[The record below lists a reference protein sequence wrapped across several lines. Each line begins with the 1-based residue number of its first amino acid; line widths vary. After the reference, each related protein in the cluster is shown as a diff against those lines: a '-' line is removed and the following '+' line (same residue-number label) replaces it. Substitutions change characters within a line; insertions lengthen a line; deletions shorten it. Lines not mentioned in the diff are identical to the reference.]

1 MGEDTGILDIN
12 DQVVAD
18 LGHNVTQGL
27 GKDDIHHCLDVSHS
41 NSLGAL
47 CLSLVDRED
56 SASHRLCHIRAGIDG
71 DDQDGGEPHGHIDL
85 EQIGTSEID
94 KHGLRHHGG
103 PAEKFHITCHDKL
116 NDLHNHP
123 LGRGIILIGRD
134 RLDDTHHE
142 SDDASK
148 QSSHNSPATG

>member
-1 MGEDTGILDIN
+1 MTFTI
-12 DQVVAD
+12 V
-18 LGHNVTQGL
+18 
-27 GKDDIHHCLDVSHS
+27 LDVSHS

-47 CLSLVDRED
+47 CLSSSIERIPPLTV
-56 SASHRLCHIRAGIDG
+56 SAIYAAGIDG

-94 KHGLRHHGG
+94 KHGLAPSWG

-123 LGRGIILIGRD
+123 LGRGIVLIGRD

-148 QSSHNSPATG
+148 QSSHNSQPQADSGALQKKTGRIAEAGI